1 MTPLSYVVPSLSP
14 LLRSV
19 TAQARRGDGCLDTER
34 SALEL
39 VDFFLSP
46 STKML
51 KRKCASHDASPAVR
65 RKTQLAEQP
74 SILNA
79 TDFLTLE
86 PLPQGLWAELDV
98 VFDTSEEGTS
108 VFLRTSLRHLVEAA
122 KREGVEALHPYTG
135 APLADAVLR
144 ELEASRDWDR
154 TMMPPLADALRD
166 REIPT
171 WPCTKQLMVD
181 ICVRLGFYG
190 HFITPQMLW
199 EQRTGR
205 MRRIHQTVSVLFYQN
220 FTGEERR
227 ALAPPHGFLPPAIG
241 WTTWAAWGQRAMLAL
256 AACAG
261 ERSRAADTR
270 LKKRGASVAIAAL
283 SATIPEVRQEFGN
296 AISIQG
302 ASVGLQGRHR

>member
-1 MTPLSYVVPSLSP
+1 
-14 LLRSV
+14 
-19 TAQARRGDGCLDTER
+19 
-34 SALEL
+34 
-39 VDFFLSP
+39 
-46 STKML
+46 ML

-65 RKTQLAEQP
+65 RKTEFPGQTSA
-74 SILNA
+74 LNT

-86 PLPQGLWAELDV
+86 PLPERLWAELGV

-108 VFLRTSLRHLVEAA
+108 VFLRMSLRHLVEAA
-122 KREGVEALHPYTG
+122 QREGVEALNPYTG

-144 ELEASRDWDR
+144 ELDASCGLDGA
-154 TMMPPLADALRD
+154 TFPPPADALRE
-166 REIPT
+166 REMPT
-171 WPCTKQLMVD
+171 WPCTKQLIVD
-181 ICVRLGFYG
+181 ICVRLAFHG
-190 HFITPQMLW
+190 HFVTPQMLW

-205 MRRIHQTVSVLFYQN
+205 MRRIHQAVSVLFSQN

-227 ALAPPHGFLPPAIG
+227 ALAPPHGSLPPALG
-241 WTTWAAWGQRAMLAL
+241 WASWAAWGQRAMLAL

-261 ERSRAADTR
+261 ERSHAADAR

-302 ASVGLQGRHR
+302 AAMGY